1 MQMDSRASSR
11 EMVAPP
17 GREPLIATVRQ
28 QKAQSQS
35 RVGVSRIVM
44 ASGYP
49 SCDVV
54 SLLAASC
61 LAHSFSSRIQLWLL
75 K

>member
-1 MQMDSRASSR
+1 MQMDSRRHRGWWLA
-11 EMVAPP
+11 V